1 MFRSTYNFDK
11 LLEKA
16 TSGVRVETDWE
27 RIIQICDLIRQG
39 DVQPKY
45 AVGAVKKQLYSVN
58 PRSAVLGLVVLDSC
72 MKNCG
77 YLIHDEVGTRPYMEQ
92 LRELAKT
99 TSHDEV
105 KAKILEL
112 IQAWAYAFR
121 DSPKYRAVQ
130 DILNIMKREG
140 FNFPT
145 LRESDAMFSA
155 DTAPAWVDGD
165 VCHGCRIQFGM
176 VQRKHHCR
184 ACGQVFC
191 GQCSSKTAAL
201 PKFGIEKE
209 VRVCERCFDIINR

>member
-1 MFRSTYNFDK
+1 MKLRISLIPGCGTSCTGASIRVTEAQQDK
-11 LLEKA
+11 QDFEKA

-45 AVGAVKKQLYSVN
+45 AVGAVKKQLYSAN
-58 PRSAVLGLVVLDSC
+58 PRSALLGLVD
-72 MKNCG
+72 
-77 YLIHDEVGTRPYMEQ
+77 T
-92 LRELAKT
+92 
-99 TSHDEV
+99 
-105 KAKILEL
+105 
-112 IQAWAYAFR
+112 F
-121 DSPKYRAVQ
+121 
-130 DILNIMKREG
+130 NIMKREG
-140 FNFPT
+140 YNFPT

-165 VCHGCRIQFGM
+165 VCHRCRIQFGM

-209 VRVCERCFDIINR
+209 VRVCERCFDIINRPATTKPNPENSDLPPECSVLSQQSQVSTI